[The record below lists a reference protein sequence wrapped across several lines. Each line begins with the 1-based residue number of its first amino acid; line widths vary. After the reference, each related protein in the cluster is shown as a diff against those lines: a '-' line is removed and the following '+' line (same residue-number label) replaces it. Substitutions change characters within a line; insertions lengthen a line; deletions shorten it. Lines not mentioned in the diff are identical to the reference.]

1 MKPRRE
7 HVETVTPVAAP
18 QTSGSRRFDGRVAL
32 VTGAGTGIGAAVCR
46 RLVAEG
52 ARVVLTGRREAPL
65 REVAESLGDRAII
78 TPGDAAAAADIQRAL
93 RAAREAFGAIDVVI
107 ANAGGH
113 VPGAAMETDDKS
125 WQYSVHTNLNSAFV
139 TIREA
144 LPHLIARR
152 GNAVVLS
159 SIAGLFAGP
168 GVVGYVTTKHAL
180 IGLTRSLARDY
191 GRHGVRVNVV
201 CPGWVR
207 TAMADEQMD
216 VLAQR
221 FAIDR
226 DAAYRLVSKDVPLQ
240 RPANA
245 DEIANLVAFLA
256 SPEASAMTGSVVV
269 ADCGAGCVDLPT
281 LAFVE

>member
-1 MKPRRE
+1 
-7 HVETVTPVAAP
+7 VNTAAP
-18 QTSGSRRFDGRVAL
+18 APGRFDGRVAL

-52 ARVVLTGRREAPL
+52 GRVVLTGRREGPL
-65 REVAESLGDRAII
+65 HEVAEPLGDSALVAA
-78 TPGDAAAAADIQRAL
+78 GDAAATGDARRVV
-93 RAAREAFGAIDVVI
+93 RAAVDAFGAIDIVV

-113 VPGAAMETDDKS
+113 HPGAAADTDDVA
-125 WQYSVHTNLNSAFV
+125 WRYSMHANLDSAFV

-144 LPHLIARR
+144 LPQLIARR
-152 GNAVVLS
+152 GNVVVLS

-180 IGLTRSLARDY
+180 IGLARSVARDY
-191 GRHGVRVNVV
+191 GRRGVRVNVV

-207 TAMADEQMD
+207 TTMADEQMD
-216 VLAQR
+216 ALGAHL
-221 FAIDR
+221 AIDR
-226 DAAYRLVSKDVPLQ
+226 EAAYRRVTEDVPLG
-240 RPANA
+240 RPAEA

-281 LAFVE
+281 LAFAEAKP